1 MKGLFIYRWRHPKN
15 LGVNWIKNKSLEYD
29 EDFKKECGDQ
39 EDLSPGGGVLQSVH
53 NTWPCA
59 AQWLQPGVLLQFPA
73 AAAAAGKGLRVQ
85 FSWKIRKV
93 HPQY

>member
-53 NTWPCA
+53 NCDPVQHSGSSQESCYSS
-59 AQWLQPGVLLQFPA
+59 QQQQQKLQ
-73 AAAAAGKGLRVQ
+73 
-85 FSWKIRKV
+85 S
-93 HPQY
+93 

>member
-1 MKGLFIYRWRHPKN
+1 MMRISRGN
-15 LGVNWIKNKSLEYD
+15 
-29 EDFKKECGDQ
+29 GDQ

-73 AAAAAGKGLRVQ
+73 AAAVITIPHFQ
-85 FSWKIRKV
+85 FVSTPV
-93 HPQY
+93 HNFFSFH